1 MAYKSFKGKWQ
12 SFGDKPI
19 ISILSTGL
27 ICFNKVCYETFV
39 KPARPNAEGGQAGSP
54 ADRDKP
60 TNCKYVKLYY
70 EPETKKV
77 AFEFRSEKKGDF
89 VLPVNLTKTGLL
101 AVVNGKTFFNQ
112 FGIKY
117 PEQSRSFPVHQT
129 SRYSRIKGIEIKLTE
144 YFPDEKRI

>member
-1 MAYKSFKGKWQ
+1 MSYKAFKGKWQ
-12 SFGDKPI
+12 AFGDKPI

-27 ICFNKVCYETFV
+27 ICFNKACYDTYV
-39 KPARPNAEGGQAGSP
+39 
-54 ADRDKP
+54 KP

-70 EPETKKV
+70 EPDMKKV
-77 AFEFRSEKKGDF
+77 AFAFRNDRKGEF
-89 VLPVNLTKTGLL
+89 VLPVNLTKTGLI

-129 SRYSRIKGIEIKLTE
+129 KPSSGIKGIEIKLTE
-144 YFPDEKRI
+144 YATA

>member
-12 SFGDKPI
+12 AFGDKPI

-39 KPARPNAEGGQAGSP
+39 KP
-54 ADRDKP
+54 

-70 EPETKKV
+70 EAEMKKV

-89 VLPVNLTKTGLL
+89 VFPVNLTKTGLL

-117 PEQSRSFPVHQT
+117 HEQSRSFPVHQT
-129 SRYSRIKGIEIKLTE
+129 SRYSKIKGIEIKLSE
-144 YFPDEKRI
+144 YFPAET

>member
-1 MAYKSFKGKWQ
+1 MSYKSFKGKWQ
-12 SFGDKPI
+12 AFGDKPI

-27 ICFNKVCYETFV
+27 ICFNKACYESFV
-39 KPARPNAEGGQAGSP
+39 E
-54 ADRDKP
+54 P
-60 TNCKYVKLYY
+60 TNRKYVKLYY

-89 VLPVNLTKTGLL
+89 VLPVNLTKTGFL

-117 PEQSRSFPVHQT
+117 NEQSRSFPVHQT
-129 SRYSRIKGIEIKLTE
+129 SKYSKIKGIEIKLSE
-144 YFPDEKRI
+144 YFPVDS